1 GVTANQGLFGHGSSG
16 LLRRQGR
23 TGPLS
28 ETLAGGVA
36 PGEVSKPPVN
46 ALDIARGYA
55 LAHMLDGYR
64 RNPDVR
70 VVLLCAEGR
79 GFCAGVD
86 IKEMQSLPDNEGILE
101 ANRSCFEAFRAVYE
115 CAVPVVAAVNGHC
128 LGSGIGLVGN
138 ADVVIADDD
147 AEFGLPEVDNGALG
161 AATHLMRLVP
171 AQRAR
176 WMLYSCETAMA
187 AELLAYGSVLD
198 VVPAV
203 ELRTRATEAAIL
215 IATKDAAT
223 IRAAKAS
230 LNGIDPIDV
239 RRSYRYE
246 QGFTYELN
254 LRGIGDTAR
263 DAFLRGDRGGEAPS
277 A

>member
-1 GVTANQGLFGHGSSG
+1 V
-16 LLRRQGR
+16 
-23 TGPLS
+23 PLS
-28 ETLAGGVA
+28 ETIAGGVA
-36 PGEVSKPPVN
+36 TVEMSKPPVN
-46 ALDIARGYA
+46 ALDIADGYA
-55 LAHMLDGYR
+55 LADMLDGYR

-198 VVPAV
+198 VVPAA

>member
-1 GVTANQGLFGHGSSG
+1 M
-16 LLRRQGR
+16 
-23 TGPLS
+23 
-28 ETLAGGVA
+28 
-36 PGEVSKPPVN
+36 SKPPVN
-46 ALDIARGYA
+46 ALDIADGYA
-55 LAHMLDGYR
+55 LADLLDGYR

-86 IKEMQSLPDNEGILE
+86 IREMQSLPGNDGILE

-128 LGSGIGLVGN
+128 LGSGIGLAGN
-138 ADVVIADDD
+138 ADVVIADDE

-176 WMLYSCETAMA
+176 WMLYSCETATA
-187 AELLAYGSVLD
+187 AELLSYGSVID
-198 VVPAV
+198 VVPAA
-203 ELRTRATEAAIL
+203 ELRARATEAAAA
-215 IATKDAAT
+215 IAAKDTAT

-230 LNGIDPIDV
+230 LNGIDPVDV
-239 RRSYRYE
+239 LRSYRYE

-263 DAFLRGDRGGEAPS
+263 DAFLQGDRGGGAPS

>member
-1 GVTANQGLFGHGSSG
+1 MALH
-16 LLRRQGR
+16 
-23 TGPLS
+23 
-28 ETLAGGVA
+28 ETIADGIATVVMA
-36 PGEVSKPPVN
+36 KPPVN
-46 ALDIARGYA
+46 ALDIADGYA
-55 LAHMLDGYR
+55 MADLLDGYR

-70 VVLLCAEGR
+70 AVVLCAEGQ

-86 IKEMQSLPDNEGILE
+86 IKEMQSLPGNEGILE

-115 CAVPVVAAVNGHC
+115 CAVPVVAAVQGHC
-128 LGSGIGLVGN
+128 LGSGIGLAGN
-138 ADVVIADDD
+138 ADVVIAATD
-147 AEFGLPEVDNGALG
+147 AVFGLPEVDNGALG
-161 AATHLMRLVP
+161 AATHLTRLVP

-176 WMLYSCETAMA
+176 WMLYSCETATA

-198 VVPAV
+198 IVPAA
-203 ELRTRATEAAIL
+203 ELLARATEVAAV
-215 IATKDAAT
+215 IAGKDAAT

-263 DAFLRGDRGGEAPS
+263 EAFLQGERGGEAPS